1 MTWTEQNVNNQTKC
15 GIAKYTLKTP
25 SLDNIEEAYDY
36 PHLQHDIKTLYAING
51 KYSLVISYFFVSFWF
66 LCWFFMDCTDYHVV
80 GCGDR
85 TVSMWDHR
93 NGNLLIDIEIEL
105 PTIGRN
111 IACYTVGGEED
122 VSIFYGNGFFFN
134 ISGIFC

>member
-1 MTWTEQNVNNQTKC
+1 MNCV
-15 GIAKYTLKTP
+15 
-25 SLDNIEEAYDY
+25 
-36 PHLQHDIKTLYAING
+36 
-51 KYSLVISYFFVSFWF
+51 
-66 LCWFFMDCTDYHVV
+66 DYHVV

-111 IACYTVGGEED
+111 IACYTVGGED
-122 VSIFYGNGFFFN
+122 VSISFCWMDQNNGHSFLIHENLRQNFEKIKKRFE
-134 ISGIFC
+134 

>member
-1 MTWTEQNVNNQTKC
+1 MPTCSMTSPHFM
-15 GIAKYTLKTP
+15 P
-25 SLDNIEEAYDY
+25 SMVIQFLRDS
-36 PHLQHDIKTLYAING
+36 LQHRDTLCFLLLFI
-51 KYSLVISYFFVSFWF
+51 YFYVDYFVN
-66 LCWFFMDCTDYHVV
+66 CADYHVV

-111 IACYTVGGEED
+111 IACYTVGGDD
-122 VSIFYGNGFFFN
+122 VSIFLWMNEEKNGHSFRIHEN
-134 ISGIFC
+134 LKRIIWKLRKNV

>member
-1 MTWTEQNVNNQTKC
+1 MLNFVN
-15 GIAKYTLKTP
+15 
-25 SLDNIEEAYDY
+25 
-36 PHLQHDIKTLYAING
+36 
-51 KYSLVISYFFVSFWF
+51 YS
-66 LCWFFMDCTDYHVV
+66 DYHVV

-111 IACYTVGGEED
+111 IACYTAGGDE
-122 VSIFYGNGFFFN
+122 VSIIFSKTNGKKGFFRRVFLKKKKKTN
-134 ISGIFC
+134 VCFFDEPDECSFLNGIF

>member
-1 MTWTEQNVNNQTKC
+1 MNC
-15 GIAKYTLKTP
+15 A
-25 SLDNIEEAYDY
+25 
-36 PHLQHDIKTLYAING
+36 
-51 KYSLVISYFFVSFWF
+51 
-66 LCWFFMDCTDYHVV
+66 DYHVV

-111 IACYTVGGEED
+111 IACYTVGGED
-122 VSIFYGNGFFFN
+122 VSISLNAKTKLKF
-134 ISGIFC
+134 ISNPRELDSF